1 MLFLI
6 FSENSVI
13 LEIASVEPN
22 NKQPIIYINNAL
34 PFSFNDEPLIDP
46 QPILAIHENLH
57 IVTEPDQPI
66 QNCIF
71 TTERIKIILSCLIG
85 SSIFIFIIYYASI
98 TNSHNQQNRDTQYS
112 KDNEYDQYNR
122 TLL

>member
-1 MLFLI
+1 M
-6 FSENSVI
+6 ENYNSVI

-46 QPILAIHENLH
+46 QPILAIHEYLH
-57 IVTEPDQPI
+57 IVTEPSQPI

-98 TNSHNQQNRDTQYS
+98 TNSHNQQNGDTQYS